1 MVAFWMVIVFIGPSI
16 SPYHE
21 ADILDEALFIK
32 PGSDDPYPATDFQ
45 PPSKVVWLGSDY
57 LGRDTLSRTLF
68 GARTTIGI
76 SLASTLL
83 AYVVG
88 ITLGIAAAVGGTLMD
103 STLSRVNDAFLSIP
117 SIMMALVVIAA
128 IGSTIPILIILT
140 GLIYATTVF
149 RIARSLGLEVVVS
162 DFVEAARVRG
172 EGLWWIITREVLP
185 NVAMPMATDFGL
197 RFVYVILFISSL
209 SFLGLGV
216 QPAAVG
222 LGQHGQGE
230 SRRASL
236 RFHRA
241 ARAGACHRH
250 LDDRDQ
256 PHRRRRLRPRR
267 RPAGQEDDLMPAL
280 LEVDRL
286 KIDARKDDDSLSPIV
301 KSVSFN
307 VERGE
312 VMALIGE
319 SGSGKTT
326 IALSALG
333 YAKPGLEFTS
343 GEVRLDGRDVIS
355 MPPDEQRALRG
366 QRVAYLAQS
375 AAATFNPAL
384 TIGEQVTESPILHGQ
399 LSREE
404 AERRA
409 EELYR
414 ALELPDPERLGRRY
428 PHQVSGGQLQRL
440 MAAMALCGNPDL
452 LILDEPTTALD
463 VTTQIEVLKAFK
475 SVIQQ
480 EGAAAIY
487 VTHDL
492 SVVAQIADHIVV
504 LYAGDI
510 QERGTADQIINRP
523 SHDYTRR
530 LMAAVRPPPAA
541 GQGEETSDAHR
552 REAPALEMK
561 NVTAGYGRG
570 AAAVKVLR
578 DVNVTIQ
585 RGHTVGVIGESGC
598 GKSTLARVMSG
609 LLPAGEGEVLLDG
622 QALQPSLRQRARS
635 ELQKVQFVFQMAD
648 TALNPRQRI
657 DHILGRPLEFYLGL
671 KGAEKRAR
679 IGELL
684 HMVELPPEFAGRY
697 PEELSGGQKQRVNLA
712 RALAASPEVLLC
724 DEVISAL
731 DTIVGANV
739 IELLE
744 RLRKQTGVSF
754 VFISHDLSTI
764 ASFADQVVVLYAGRV
779 VEQGRT
785 DQVLSPP
792 YHPYTRLLIASVPEL
807 RIGWLEETM
816 QTQEAQAGIDRV
828 VKLVEVGCPFF
839 DRCPISIEGT
849 CDRETPPIRTLG
861 RGHAIECHRSEAE
874 FVAAS

>member
-1 MVAFWMVIVFIGPSI
+1 
-16 SPYHE
+16 
-21 ADILDEALFIK
+21 
-32 PGSDDPYPATDFQ
+32 
-45 PPSKVVWLGSDY
+45 
-57 LGRDTLSRTLF
+57 
-68 GARTTIGI
+68 
-76 SLASTLL
+76 
-83 AYVVG
+83 
-88 ITLGIAAAVGGTLMD
+88 
-103 STLSRVNDAFLSIP
+103 
-117 SIMMALVVIAA
+117 
-128 IGSTIPILIILT
+128 
-140 GLIYATTVF
+140 
-149 RIARSLGLEVVVS
+149 
-162 DFVEAARVRG
+162 
-172 EGLWWIITREVLP
+172 
-185 NVAMPMATDFGL
+185 
-197 RFVYVILFISSL
+197 
-209 SFLGLGV
+209 
-216 QPAAVG
+216 
-222 LGQHGQGE
+222 
-230 SRRASL
+230 
-236 RFHRA
+236 
-241 ARAGACHRH
+241 
-250 LDDRDQ
+250 
-256 PHRRRRLRPRR
+256 
-267 RPAGQEDDLMPAL
+267 MPAL

-286 KIDARKDDDSLSPIV
+286 QIDARKDDGGLTPIV
-301 KSVSFN
+301 KGVSFS
-307 VERGE
+307 VARGE
-312 VMALIGE
+312 VVALIGE

-333 YAKPGLEFTS
+333 YSKPGLEFTG
-343 GEVRLDGRDVIS
+343 GEVRLEGRDIIS
-355 MPPDEQRALRG
+355 MPPEEKRELRG

-384 TIGEQVTESPILHGQ
+384 TIGEQVTESPVLHGQ
-399 LSREE
+399 LTRE
-404 AERRA
+404 AADRRA

-414 ALELPDPERLGRRY
+414 ALDLPDPDRLGRRY

-510 QERGTADQIINRP
+510 QERGTADQIINHP

-541 GQGEETSDAHR
+541 GQGDETLDEHER
-552 REAPALEMK
+552 DAPALEVK
-561 NVTAGYGRG
+561 DVTAGYGKG
-570 AAAVKVLR
+570 EAAVKVLR
-578 DVNVTIQ
+578 DVNVTVE

-609 LLPAGEGEVLLDG
+609 LLPAADGEVLLDG
-622 QALQPSLRQRARS
+622 QTLEPSLRDRARS

-657 DHILGRPLEFYLGL
+657 DHILGRPIEFYLGL
-671 KGAEKRAR
+671 KGEEKRRR

-684 HMVELPPEFAGRY
+684 HMVELPAEFAGRY

-739 IELLE
+739 IELLK

-764 ASFADQVVVLYAGRV
+764 ASFADEIVVLYAGRV
-779 VEQGRT
+779 VEQGKT

-816 QTQEAQAGIDRV
+816 ATQEAQAGIDR
-828 VKLVEVGCPFF
+828 LVTLTDVGCPFF
-839 DRCPISIEGT
+839 DRCPLAIEGT
-849 CDRETPPIRTLG
+849 CDRETPPIRDLG
-861 RGHAIECHRSEAE
+861 RGHTIECHRSQEE
-874 FVAAS
+874 FTAAS

>member
-1 MVAFWMVIVFIGPSI
+1 
-16 SPYHE
+16 
-21 ADILDEALFIK
+21 
-32 PGSDDPYPATDFQ
+32 
-45 PPSKVVWLGSDY
+45 
-57 LGRDTLSRTLF
+57 
-68 GARTTIGI
+68 
-76 SLASTLL
+76 
-83 AYVVG
+83 
-88 ITLGIAAAVGGTLMD
+88 
-103 STLSRVNDAFLSIP
+103 
-117 SIMMALVVIAA
+117 
-128 IGSTIPILIILT
+128 
-140 GLIYATTVF
+140 
-149 RIARSLGLEVVVS
+149 
-162 DFVEAARVRG
+162 
-172 EGLWWIITREVLP
+172 
-185 NVAMPMATDFGL
+185 
-197 RFVYVILFISSL
+197 
-209 SFLGLGV
+209 
-216 QPAAVG
+216 
-222 LGQHGQGE
+222 
-230 SRRASL
+230 
-236 RFHRA
+236 
-241 ARAGACHRH
+241 
-250 LDDRDQ
+250 
-256 PHRRRRLRPRR
+256 
-267 RPAGQEDDLMPAL
+267 MPAL
-280 LEVDRL
+280 LEVDRV

-307 VERGE
+307 VQRGE
-312 VMALIGE
+312 VVALIGE

-333 YAKPGLEFTS
+333 YCKPGLEFTG
-343 GEVRLDGRDVIS
+343 GEVRLHGRDVIS
-355 MPPDEQRALRG
+355 MPPDEQRDLRG

-399 LSREE
+399 LSRED

-414 ALELPDPERLGRRY
+414 ALELPDPDRLGKRY

-440 MAAMALCGNPDL
+440 MAAMALCGKPDL
-452 LILDEPTTALD
+452 LVLDEPTTALD

-475 SVIQQ
+475 SVIKQ

-510 QERGTADQIINRP
+510 QEQGTADQIINRP

-541 GQGEETSDAHR
+541 GQGDESLDEHR
-552 REAPALEMK
+552 REAPALEVR
-561 NVTAGYGRG
+561 NVNAGYGRG
-570 AAAVKVLR
+570 ASAIRVLS
-578 DVNVTIQ
+578 DVNVSVQ

-609 LLPAGEGEVLLDG
+609 LLPARDGDVLLDG
-622 QALQPSLRQRARS
+622 DRLQPSLRRRRRS
-635 ELQKVQFVFQMAD
+635 ELQKIQFVFQMAD

-671 KGAEKRAR
+671 RGAEKRKR
-679 IGELL
+679 IAELL
-684 HMVELPPEFAGRY
+684 DMVELPAEFAGRY

-739 IELLE
+739 IELLK
-744 RLRKQTGVSF
+744 RLRRQTGVSF

-764 ASFADQVVVLYAGRV
+764 ASFADEIVVLYAGRV
-779 VEQGRT
+779 VEQGKT
-785 DQVLSPP
+785 DHVLSPP

-828 VKLVEVGCPFF
+828 VTLTEVGCPFF
-839 DRCPISIEGT
+839 DRCPLAIEGT
-849 CDRETPPIRTLG
+849 CDRETPPIRDLG
-861 RGHAIECHRSEAE
+861 GGHTIECHRSQEE
-874 FVAAS
+874 FVN